1 MVRKI
6 ISGGQPGCERA
17 ALDAAM
23 KNGFKTGG
31 WCVRGKRC
39 VDGAIPPRYE
49 LKETASTEP
58 AQKTEL
64 NIRDA
69 NGTLVFYEGKQNGFT
84 HIINEYSVKHKKP
97 YLLVNLQNDAVE
109 EKEIIKV
116 WTDANKIITLN
127 VTGSEENYN
136 EENYKRT
143 LTILNKLLVD
153 YKINDA
159 EEEYND

>member
-6 ISGGQPGCERA
+6 ISSGEQGAERA

-31 WCVRGKRC
+31 WCVRGKRTK
-39 VDGAIPPRYE
+39 VDNIPDHYD

-69 NGTLVFYEGKQNGFT
+69 NGTLVIYQGKQNGFT
-84 HIINEYSVKHKKP
+84 HVINEFSVKHKKP
-97 YLLVNLQNDAVE
+97 YLLVNIENDAEE
-109 EKEIIKV
+109 EKEVIKV
-116 WTDANKIITLN
+116 WTDANKIVTLN
-127 VTGSEENYN
+127 VTSDAIKNASDS
-136 EENYKRT
+136 YKRT
-143 LTILNKLLVD
+143 LSILNKLLLD
-153 YKINDA
+153 YKIAD
-159 EEEYND
+159 EEDYND